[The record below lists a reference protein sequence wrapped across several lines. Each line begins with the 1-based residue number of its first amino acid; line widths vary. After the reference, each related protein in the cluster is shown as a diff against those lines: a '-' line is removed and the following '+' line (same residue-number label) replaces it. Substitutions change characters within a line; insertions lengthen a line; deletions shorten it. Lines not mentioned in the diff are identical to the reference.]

1 MLLCKNFLWPK
12 SWKSLLEIKEG
23 NLRQGGVRGE
33 IIPQVSAFRE
43 GVRTM
48 LVFVITGAIA
58 GILLGVRFKVLVL
71 VPACLVAAVVI
82 IVNGSGHTLSSI
94 VLTVLGTVVSL
105 QIGYIVGSSPLRAQA
120 LF

>member
-1 MLLCKNFLWPK
+1 
-12 SWKSLLEIKEG
+12 
-23 NLRQGGVRGE
+23 VRGE
-33 IIPQVSAFRE
+33 IIPRGSAFRE

-71 VPACLVAAVVI
+71 VPAFLVAAVVI
-82 IVNGSGHTLSSI
+82 ILNGSGYTLKFNRTHCTRDRSVASDR
-94 VLTVLGTVVSL
+94 VYYWLGSPSL
-105 QIGYIVGSSPLRAQA
+105 RPRAPAGGATPSTSPLCAQA